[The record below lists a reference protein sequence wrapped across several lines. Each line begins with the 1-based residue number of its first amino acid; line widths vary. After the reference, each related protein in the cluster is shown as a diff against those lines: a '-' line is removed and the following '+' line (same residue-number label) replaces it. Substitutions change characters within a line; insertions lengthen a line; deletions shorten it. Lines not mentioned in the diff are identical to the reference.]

1 MTWSAAL
8 AICSKWIAV
17 SSADL
22 FAGWLPPIVIQRDEG
37 AAKSLRE
44 ERIWLPMRSSSSA
57 TLLHSLVSRDTSAT
71 FRGKLRNIL
80 RHDPALCLFTAA
92 KLVQEH
98 ERGWCPIAGQWT
110 TKQLADWWVR
120 HGAEVWD
127 GSAFLSCPDIQTG
140 ERLLQ
145 RFMRLDQHF
154 RTLPFSRWLLES
166 DLWWKAAG
174 LSRRS
179 NICQSMHSIRLID
192 SDQSNSAS
200 KPTKHASNQDAH
212 IAFGKVNAMAAERE
226 RLRCE
231 FSESLESVR
240 RDLAKQ
246 LAYGL
251 SHEINNPLA
260 NIATRAQG
268 LIASASETQHADS
281 LQRIVDQSYR
291 AHAMIADLMFY
302 AHPPEPQFASGF
314 AAKQMIEEV
323 IAPMQS
329 TLQRD
334 AITVDVHVSTSQ
346 KCDGDPIMLGE
357 AIRALILNAVE
368 SIGVEGQ
375 IVISFETDADFS
387 GYLLRISDSGQGLTP
402 EDAARAF
409 DPYFSGREAGRGLGL
424 SLCRVHRIAELH
436 GGSIQLHPALIGCVA
451 EFSWPMHL

>member
-1 MTWSAAL
+1 M
-8 AICSKWIAV
+8 

-22 FAGWLPPIVIQRDEG
+22 FAGWLPPIVIEHDNG
-37 AAKSLRE
+37 TANPSHE
-44 ERIWLPMRSSSSA
+44 ERIWLPMRSSSST
-57 TLLHSLVSRDTSAT
+57 TLLHALVSRDTSAT
-71 FRGKLRNIL
+71 FRRKLRNTL
-80 RHDPALCLFTAA
+80 HHDPALCLFTAA

-98 ERGWCPIAGQWT
+98 ERGWRPIAGRWT

-120 HGAEVWD
+120 HGANVWD
-127 GSAFLSCPDIQTG
+127 GASFLSCPDTETG
-140 ERLLQ
+140 EKLLQ

-154 RTLPFSRWLLES
+154 QTLPFSRWLMES

-174 LSRRS
+174 LHRQAS
-179 NICQSMHSIRLID
+179 ICESMHSIRLID
-192 SDQSNSAS
+192 SDQADPAS
-200 KPTKHASNQDAH
+200 IPNKHPSNQDAH
-212 IAFGKVNAMAAERE
+212 EAFGKVTTMVTERE
-226 RLRCE
+226 RLQSE
-231 FSESLESVR
+231 FSQSLESVR

-268 LIASASETQHADS
+268 LIAAAASPQQAES

-302 AHPPEPQFASGF
+302 AHPPEPQRVSGF
-314 AAKQMIEEV
+314 EARQVVDSVIE
-323 IAPMQS
+323 PMRP
-329 TLQRD
+329 TLQSHE
-334 AITVDVHVSTSQ
+334 IVVDIQVPRSL
-346 KCDGDPIMLGE
+346 KCDGDPSMFGE

-368 SIGVEGQ
+368 SIGVDGQ
-375 IVISFETDADFS
+375 IALAIQTDS
-387 GYLLRISDSGQGLTP
+387 ESELCLLRISDSGQGLTA

-436 GGSIQLHPALIGCVA
+436 GATIQLHPALIGCVA
-451 EFSWPMHL
+451 ELTWPMHVP

>member
-1 MTWSAAL
+1 M
-8 AICSKWIAV
+8 

-22 FAGWLPPIVIQRDEG
+22 FAGWLPPIVIQDDEG
-37 AAKSLRE
+37 TANPTHE

-57 TLLHSLVSRDTSAT
+57 TLLHALVSCDTSAT
-71 FRGKLRNIL
+71 FRRKLRNTL
-80 RHDPALCLFTAA
+80 HHDPALCLFTAA

-98 ERGWCPIAGQWT
+98 ERGWRPIAGRWT
-110 TKQLADWWVR
+110 TKQLGDWWIR
-120 HGAEVWD
+120 HGSEVWD
-127 GSAFLSCPDIQTG
+127 GAAFLSCPDTESG
-140 ERLLQ
+140 EQQLQ

-154 RTLPFSRWLLES
+154 QTLPFSRWLMES

-174 LSRRS
+174 LHRRAS
-179 NICQSMHSIRLID
+179 ICQSMHSIRLID
-192 SDQSNSAS
+192 SDREDSSSIPN
-200 KPTKHASNQDAH
+200 KHPSNQDAH
-212 IAFGKVNAMAAERE
+212 EAFGKVTAMVVERE
-226 RLRCE
+226 RLQSE
-231 FSESLESVR
+231 FSESLETVR

-268 LIASASETQHADS
+268 LIASAAGPQQAES

-302 AHPPEPQFASGF
+302 AHPPEPQMASGF
-314 AAKQMIEEV
+314 AAKQV
-323 IAPMQS
+323 VNDLIAPMRS

-334 AITVDVHVSTSQ
+334 EIVVDIHIPSSL
-346 KCDGDPIMLGE
+346 KCDGDPAMLSE
-357 AIRALILNAVE
+357 AIRALIHNAVE
-368 SIGVEGQ
+368 SIGVDGK
-375 IVISFETDADFS
+375 IVLSMEADKDAKRCLFR
-387 GYLLRISDSGQGLTP
+387 LSDSGQGLTP

-436 GGSIQLHPALIGCVA
+436 GGTIQLHPALIGCVA
-451 EFSWPMHL
+451 ELTWPLHVG

>member
-1 MTWSAAL
+1 MHPTH
-8 AICSKWIAV
+8 
-17 SSADL
+17 
-22 FAGWLPPIVIQRDEG
+22 
-37 AAKSLRE
+37 E
-44 ERIWLPMRSSSSA
+44 ERIWLPMRSSSSS
-57 TLLHSLVSRDTSAT
+57 TLLHALVSRDTSTT
-71 FRGKLRNIL
+71 FRRKLRNTL

-98 ERGWCPIAGQWT
+98 ERGWRPIAGQWT

-120 HGAEVWD
+120 HGADVWD
-127 GSAFLSCPDIQTG
+127 GSAFLSCPESQTG
-140 ERLLQ
+140 ESLLQ

-154 RTLPFSRWLLES
+154 QTLPFSRWLLES

-174 LSRRS
+174 LSCRS
-179 NICQSMHSIRLID
+179 SICQSLHSIRLID
-192 SDQSNSAS
+192 SDQSKSS
-200 KPTKHASNQDAH
+200 SVTSKHASNQDAH
-212 IAFGKVNAMAAERE
+212 QAFGKVTAMVAERE
-226 RLRCE
+226 RLQGD
-231 FSESLESVR
+231 FSESLETVR

-268 LIASASETQHADS
+268 LIASASGPQQADS

-302 AHPPEPQFASGF
+302 AHPPEPQFESGF
-314 AAKQMIEEV
+314 AAKQVVEDV
-323 IAPMQS
+323 IDPMKAA
-329 TLQRD
+329 LQRD
-334 AITVDVHVSTSQ
+334 AITVEFHNAFSV
-346 KCDGDPIMLGE
+346 KCDGDPAMFGE
-357 AIRALILNAVE
+357 AVRALVRNAVE

-375 IVISFETDADFS
+375 IVISIEPEADAKHC
-387 GYLLRISDSGQGLTP
+387 LVRVSDSGQGLTA

-436 GGSIQLHPALIGCVA
+436 GGSIRLHPALIGCVA
-451 EFSWPMHL
+451 ELTWPMHAS

>member
-1 MTWSAAL
+1 M
-8 AICSKWIAV
+8 

-37 AAKSLRE
+37 TANPSNE

-57 TLLHSLVSRDTSAT
+57 TLLHALVSRDTSVT
-71 FRGKLRNIL
+71 FRRQLRNTL

-92 KLVQEH
+92 KVVQEH
-98 ERGWCPIAGQWT
+98 ERGWRPIAGQWT

-120 HGAEVWD
+120 HGAEIWD

-140 ERLLQ
+140 ESLLQ

-154 RTLPFSRWLLES
+154 QTLPFSRWLLES
-166 DLWWKAAG
+166 DLWWKSAG
-174 LSRRS
+174 LCRRS
-179 NICQSMHSIRLID
+179 SICQSLHSIRLID
-192 SDQSNSAS
+192 SDQSKSS
-200 KPTKHASNQDAH
+200 SESIKHASNQDAH
-212 IAFGKVNAMAAERE
+212 VAFGKVAAMVAERE
-226 RLRCE
+226 RLQGE
-231 FSESLESVR
+231 FSDSLESVR

-268 LIASASETQHADS
+268 LIASASGPQQADS

-302 AHPPEPQFASGF
+302 AHPPEPQFISGF
-314 AAKQMIEEV
+314 VAKDVVEEV
-323 IAPMQS
+323 ISPMRPS
-329 TLQRD
+329 LQRD
-334 AITVDVHVSTSQ
+334 AICVDVDVPSSL
-346 KCDGDPIMLGE
+346 KCDGDPNMLGE
-357 AIRALILNAVE
+357 AIRALVLNAVE

-375 IVISFETDADFS
+375 IVISFEADS
-387 GYLLRISDSGQGLTP
+387 DTNRCVLRISDSGQGLTSD
-402 EDAARAF
+402 DAARAF

-451 EFSWPMHL
+451 ELSWPMHA